1 MNLISIL
8 SEIKVVPAKSAG
20 GLVPGDLV
28 SFYFKNNFNYKND
41 PNRVELTIVTID
53 KVKETPMR
61 YRIWRNKLKV
71 YFYPETKT
79 YEVGEIEPYFGDNKG
94 ELYGKDYDHFKDRN
108 NLSKFSLDSIKKD
121 QTRSKFEENKIDLK
135 ALANVVD
142 AFYRQYYSFDS
153 MDFAIKSSK
162 EELFTKAY
170 KELKQAEDSYVKV
183 KDKIAQDNLD
193 WIEPIALNLIHK
205 YSNADMSTYK
215 KS

>member
-1 MNLISIL
+1 
-8 SEIKVVPAKSAG
+8 
-20 GLVPGDLV
+20 
-28 SFYFKNNFNYKND
+28 
-41 PNRVELTIVTID
+41 
-53 KVKETPMR
+53 MR

-94 ELYGKDYDHFKDRN
+94 ELYGKDYDHFKDKN
-108 NLSKFSLDSIKKD
+108 DLSEFSLDRLKK
-121 QTRSKFEENKIDLK
+121 SWEEVAFKENKINLVV
-135 ALANVVD
+135 LGNIVD
-142 AFYRQYYSFDS
+142 AFYRQGYYLN
-153 MDFAIKSSK
+153 AYNKVIKLSK
-162 EELFTKAY
+162 EELFKKAY
-170 KELKQAEDSYVKV
+170 EELKQTEDLFVKV

>member
-170 KELKQAEDSYVKV
+170 KALKQAEDSYVKV